1 MYETAFNYV
10 YGNSLLH
17 RLDPRTK
24 LGAVMCLSI
33 LIFREGSFAGMG
45 LLIAFFLL
53 LTGISGVR
61 LSFLLRSVRPLFFF
75 IIIIFCFQLF
85 ETKGTPIVTL
95 PVFTPT
101 YEGLRLGAL
110 LSLRFELLLL
120 YAALLTASTLP
131 SQITNGI
138 ERLLRPLP
146 LRYLGVTSFDLATMM
161 SLSIRFLP
169 SFLENAATI
178 RAAQL
183 ARGLDFRHDLRRGT
197 TAIVVPLIRRSIL
210 LAEEVT
216 EAMESRCYQGSRRT
230 SIHELSMQKSD
241 WKALLILALFIILIL
256 TL

>member
-24 LGAVMCLSI
+24 LGAVMCLSV
-33 LIFREGSFAGMG
+33 LIFREESFAGMG

-53 LTGISGVR
+53 LTRISGIR
-61 LSFLLRSVRPLFFF
+61 LSFLLRSLLPLFFF
-75 IIIIFCFQLF
+75 IIVIFCFQLF
-85 ETKGTPIVTL
+85 TTEGTPIFPL
-95 PVFTPT
+95 PVLTPT
-101 YEGLRLGAL
+101 YEGLRLGTL
-110 LSLRFELLLL
+110 LSLRFGLLLL

-131 SQITNGI
+131 SQITSGI

-178 RAAQL
+178 RSAQL
-183 ARGLDFRHDLRRGT
+183 ARGLDIRHDLRRGT
-197 TAIVVPLIRRSIL
+197 TAIAVPLIRRSIL

-216 EAMESRCYQGSRRT
+216 EAMESRCYQGRSRT
-230 SIHELSMQKSD
+230 SLHELRMQKID
-241 WKALLILALFIILIL
+241 LAALLVLGAFVFLLI
-256 TL
+256 TI